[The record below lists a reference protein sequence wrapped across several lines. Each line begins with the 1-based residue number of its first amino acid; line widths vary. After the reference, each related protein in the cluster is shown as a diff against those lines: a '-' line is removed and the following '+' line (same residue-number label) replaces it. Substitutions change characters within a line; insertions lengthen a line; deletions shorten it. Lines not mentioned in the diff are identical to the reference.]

1 MPHRLTPAQVAAYRR
16 DGYLFP
22 LPAFTRAE
30 AARYRAELVAFELR
44 LGGPLT
50 AQERKWRSR
59 TFLLFG
65 WAQELAR
72 HPAIL
77 DVIEDLIGR
86 DIVILTSTF
95 FIKEPGAPD
104 VAGWHQDAAYFG
116 LDPNDVHVT
125 AWVALSETTPG
136 SGCMQMLPGSYL
148 RGQLAHGSGLGSS
161 VNAAGQYVLD
171 PQADGSAADI
181 VLEPGQFSLHNSLTV
196 HQSGP
201 NASADRRIGI
211 GISYMPAST
220 RHTGSQPVPVHLV
233 RGSVPADH
241 RFQLEPA
248 PGADFDSQALAVHDA
263 SYKRFRVL
271 YAEQMERHA
280 ARFGVAIAPGVKAT

>member
-44 LGGPLT
+44 LGAPLT

-104 VAGWHQDAAYFG
+104 VAGWHQDAA
-116 LDPNDVHVT
+116 
-125 AWVALSETTPG
+125 
-136 SGCMQMLPGSYL
+136 
-148 RGQLAHGSGLGSS
+148 
-161 VNAAGQYVLD
+161 
-171 PQADGSAADI
+171 
-181 VLEPGQFSLHNSLTV
+181 
-196 HQSGP
+196 
-201 NASADRRIGI
+201 
-211 GISYMPAST
+211 
-220 RHTGSQPVPVHLV
+220 
-233 RGSVPADH
+233 
-241 RFQLEPA
+241 
-248 PGADFDSQALAVHDA
+248 
-263 SYKRFRVL
+263 
-271 YAEQMERHA
+271 
-280 ARFGVAIAPGVKAT
+280 